1 MIMSTENLETIVDS
15 IMSSMETANKA
26 REKAFPLHRLAIR
39 HCSLAVRAV
48 HRGEFDQARRELL
61 QAQHTL
67 DEISLLLTPHPEVY
81 YAGFLQDAQK
91 EYAEA
96 SLTLAIITRSP
107 LPAPQDLKV
116 SEAAYVNGLAE
127 CVGELRRHCLDSLR
141 RGELPESERMLEVM
155 DEIFFHLTTVDF
167 PDAITRGLR
176 RTTDIAR
183 GCLEKT
189 RGELTTCH
197 DNQHLIAE
205 MNQLR
210 SIVQQCSSYPAPNH

>member
-1 MIMSTENLETIVDS
+1 MDKSNLETIIDS
-15 IMSSMETANKA
+15 IVASMETADKA
-26 REKAFPLHRLAIR
+26 REKALPLHRQAIR
-39 HCSLAVRAV
+39 HCSLAIRAI
-48 HRGEFDQARRELL
+48 HRREFENARQELSLAQQTLDNICVLL
-61 QAQHTL
+61 Q
-67 DEISLLLTPHPEVY
+67 PHPEVY

-96 SLTLAIITRSP
+96 SLTLAIVTQSP

-116 SEAAYVNGLAE
+116 SAAAYVNGLAE
-127 CVGELRRHCLDSLR
+127 CVGELRRHSLDR
-141 RGELPESERMLEVM
+141 MRQGELLLSERLLEVM
-155 DEIFFHLTTVDF
+155 DEIFSHLTMVDF

-176 RTTDIAR
+176 RNTDIAR

-189 RGELTTCH
+189 RGDLTACH

-210 SIVQQCSSYPAPNH
+210 SIVQQCSSAPAPNH

>member
-1 MIMSTENLETIVDS
+1 MDNNQIETIVDS
-15 IMSSMETANKA
+15 IVAAMETADKA
-26 REKAFPLHRLAIR
+26 REKALPLHRLAIR
-39 HCSLAVRAV
+39 RCSLAIRAV
-48 HRGEFDQARRELL
+48 HRREFDSARQELEQAK
-61 QAQHTL
+61 QTL
-67 DEISLLLTPHPEVY
+67 EEISQLLMPHPEVY

-91 EYAEA
+91 EFAEA
-96 SLTLAIITRSP
+96 SLTLAIVTQSP
-107 LPAPQDLKV
+107 LPAPRDLNV

-127 CVGELRRHCLDSLR
+127 CVGELRRHCLDRMRQGAL
-141 RGELPESERMLEVM
+141 LESERLLEVM
-155 DEIFFHLTTVDF
+155 DEIFSHLTLVDF

-189 RGELTTCH
+189 RGELTACH

-210 SIVQQCSSYPAPNH
+210 SIVQQCSSTPAPNH